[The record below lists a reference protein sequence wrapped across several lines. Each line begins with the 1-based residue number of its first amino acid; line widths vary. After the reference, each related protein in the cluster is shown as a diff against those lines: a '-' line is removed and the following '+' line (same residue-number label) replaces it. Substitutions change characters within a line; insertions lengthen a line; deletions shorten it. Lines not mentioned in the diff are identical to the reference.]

1 MPDDNFFT
9 ELQCLAC
16 KSEWGKFYPNWKGK
30 VMHANESHK
39 NFYPEELS
47 KKILFKDLLD
57 F

>member
-16 KSEWGKFYPNWKGK
+16 KSEWGKFYANWRGK
-30 VMHANESHK
+30 VMHTNKSQK

-47 KKILFKDLLD
+47 KKILSKDLLD
-57 F
+57 I